1 LTLHST
7 EITLHVPL
15 QPKRTPDFNSQ
26 SKVAYKEHKY
36 GVWLSNARVL
46 LKTFWPGPALQKG
59 ACVGVQ
65 MIFYGPGRSD
75 LDNLAGAVMDA
86 GKGIIWADDR
96 VTNIRCIEASWERR
110 PIKQQSIH
118 LKIFWQHD

>member
-1 LTLHST
+1 MQST

-36 GVWLSNARVL
+36 QTWLADARSL
-46 LKTFWPGPALQKG
+46 LERFWPEPALQRG
-59 ACVGVQ
+59 NLVGLR
-65 MIFYGPGRSD
+65 MIFRGPGRSD

-86 GKGIIWADDR
+86 GKGIIWVDDK
-96 VTNIRCIEASWERR
+96 VTIIRYIEASWEQR
-110 PIKQQSIH
+110 PIKDQSIY
-118 LKIFWQHD
+118 LKISWQKEC